1 MARPDLDNV
10 TLGASPRTSPRTD
23 FGTFLLH
30 WSVFAAVIITVITGF
45 RLTWDGVGASVSRYF
60 DAVLLN
66 GDVWSLHFY
75 AALALFALATGYF
88 VYLRRAALFSRNA
101 LGRLRL
107 LKVAAPMRLKWQAAN
122 IALHWVF
129 YGLTLALMVTG
140 VLLYLGHGG
149 LVVTLHMAFAVAM
162 VVYVVLHVVG
172 HFLQGGL
179 AQWLRIFLPQRLR
192 EGGGVKAY
200 ALPVALLVGVATAA
214 GVAGLDGAS
223 RPTLHMA
230 RTSEAPKLDG
240 TLDDA
245 AWRTA
250 PMVRVHTQ
258 QGANLAGGRGESDVE
273 LRTVRVGDDIY
284 FAFRWQDPSRSIKR
298 LPLVKTDKGWK
309 LMHNAADIADETAF
323 YEDKFAVLFGPS
335 PEFGGG
341 VTGMGKTPLPGLPG
355 AINQRGLHYTTDG
368 SILDMWQW
376 KASRGGMLGYIDD
389 MHFGPPY
396 PADAAQ
402 KAGTGR
408 YSGGYLQDPGSAFY
422 RYNYKGEPP
431 GGFRGPVTVQRLPR
445 DYAALVPKLGKVDL
459 TPGAT
464 DDEGSQWWMF
474 DADTEPY
481 SAELDAKIPVGAVLP
496 STLIG
501 GTYAGDRADVTGA
514 ARWKD
519 GWWSLEVKRKVK
531 GSSRFDVDFT
541 PGSTLYIWVSVFDH
555 NQTRHTRHVRPIR
568 LVIPADSGG

>member
-10 TLGASPRTSPRTD
+10 TLGGSSRTSPRTD

-30 WSVFAAVIITVITGF
+30 WSVFIAVILTMITGF
-45 RLTWDGVGASVSRYF
+45 RLTWDGIGASFSRSF
-60 DAVLLN
+60 DKVLLN
-66 GDVWSLHFY
+66 GDVWTLHFY

-107 LKVAAPMRLKWQAAN
+107 LRVVAPMRLKWQAAN

-149 LVVTLHMAFAVAM
+149 LIVTLHMAFAVGM
-162 VVYVVLHVVG
+162 VVYVLLHVIG

-192 EGGGVKAY
+192 PSLGVKAY
-200 ALPVALLVGVATAA
+200 ALPAALVVGAATAA
-214 GVAGLDGAS
+214 AVAGLDGAT

-230 RTSEAPKLDG
+230 RAAQAPALDG

-250 PMVRVHTQ
+250 PLVRVHTQ

-273 LRTVRVGDDIY
+273 LRAVRVGEDVY

-298 LPLVKTDKGWK
+298 LPLVKTADGWK
-309 LMHNAADIADETAF
+309 MMNNGADIADETAF
-323 YEDKFAVLFGPS
+323 YEDKFAVLFGTTPD
-335 PEFGGG
+335 FGGG
-341 VTGMGKTPLPGLPG
+341 VTGMGKAPLPGLPG

-368 SILDMWQW
+368 SIHDMWQW
-376 KASRGGMLGYIDD
+376 KASRGGLLGHIDD

-408 YSGGYLQDPGSAFY
+408 YSGGYLQDPGTAFY

-431 GGFRGPVTVQRLPR
+431 GGYRGPVTVLRLPK
-445 DYAALVPKLGKVDL
+445 DYAALAPKLGKVDL
-459 TPGAT
+459 TPGVS

-474 DADTEPY
+474 DAESLPY
-481 SAELDAKIPVGAVLP
+481 SAELDAKIPVGAVIP

-501 GTYAGDRADVTGA
+501 GTYSGDRADVTGA

-519 GWWSLEVKRKVK
+519 GWWSLEVKRKIK
-531 GSSRFDVDFT
+531 GSSRYDVDFT

-568 LVIPADSGG
+568 LIIPAEAGG